1 MIIRFTQVVTQA
13 TVLERAANHVRK
25 RAVNSLRDSLNVA
38 LGSGS
43 GAGSAMTWRRG
54 EQDLQQPSPCLTA
67 IVRQRD
73 RYRT

>member
-1 MIIRFTQVVTQA
+1 MIIRFAQVMTQA
-13 TVLERAANHVRK
+13 GMLEGAANHVRK
-25 RAVNSLRDSLNVA
+25 RAVNSLNVA

-43 GAGSAMTWRRG
+43 GAESAMTWRRD
-54 EQDLQQPSPCLTA
+54 EQDLQQPSPCSTA